1 MNIPLRVLIVE
12 DSEDDAIVLIRQL
25 ERANFKLTFLQV
37 ASRQSME
44 AALREQVWDL
54 VISDHLLPG
63 FGSFEALRLVRQIQ
77 PDIPFIVVSGVI
89 GEEIAVAVMKAGAN
103 DYVMKSNLARLA
115 PSIEREL
122 RDAESRRAR
131 KRAEKALQRSQ
142 QELEDFFENALV
154 GLRWMGPDGLILRAN
169 ESELKMLG
177 YSRGEYVGHNIAE
190 FEAEKGGTD
199 EVLQRLRNGEALQN
213 HEMRLR
219 CKNGAIKD
227 VLLNANVL
235 WEDER
240 FVHSRCFSRD
250 VTERR
255 AAQAV
260 RAYLAAIVESSED
273 AIIGKS
279 LEGTIL
285 TWNAAAQDMYGYKVE
300 EVKGRSSAVLVPA
313 NQSEELPQMY
323 EKIKRGERIAR
334 FETVR
339 VRKDGRL
346 VNVSL
351 SISPIR
357 DSSGKVIGVSSIE
370 RDVSARKREEEVR
383 LKLIEELTDALSSIK
398 TLKGLLPI
406 CASCKKIR
414 DDHGYWQKVEL
425 YISEH
430 TGAEFTH
437 GICPECMHRLYP
449 EYAPQR

>member
-12 DSEDDAIVLIRQL
+12 DSKDDAIFLIHQL
-25 ERANFKLTFLQV
+25 ERANFKPTYEQV
-37 ASRQSME
+37 FSRQATE
-44 AALREQVWDL
+44 TALRDQVWDL

-63 FGSFEALRLVRQIQ
+63 FGSFEALRLVKQLQ

-131 KRAEKALQRSQ
+131 KRAEEALKRSQ
-142 QELEDFFENALV
+142 QELEDFFEHALL
-154 GLRWMGPDGLILRAN
+154 GLRWMGPDGVILRVNQA
-169 ESELKMLG
+169 ELDMFG
-177 YSRGEYVGHNIAE
+177 YSREEYLRHNISEFYAE
-190 FEAEKGGTD
+190 GSADK
-199 EVLQRLRNGEALQN
+199 VLQRLRNGENVEN
-213 HEMRLR
+213 HEILMR
-219 CKNGAIKD
+219 CKNGSLKHI
-227 VLLNANVL
+227 LLNANVL
-235 WEDER
+235 WEDGR

-250 VTERR
+250 ITERR

-273 AIIGKS
+273 AIIGKT
-279 LEGTIL
+279 LDGIIL
-285 TWNAAAQDMYGYKVE
+285 TWNAAAEAMYGYKTA
-300 EVKGRSSAVLVPA
+300 EVKGRSASILIPPT
-313 NQSEELPQMY
+313 QPEELSQMY
-323 EKIKRGERIAR
+323 SRIRQGERIDR
-334 FETVR
+334 YETVR
-339 VRKDGRL
+339 IRKDGQL

-351 SISPIR
+351 SLSPIR
-357 DSSGKVIGVSSIE
+357 DATGNVIGVSSIE
-370 RDVSARKREEEVR
+370 RDISVRKREEEVR
-383 LKLIEELTDALSSIK
+383 LKLIEELTEALKNIK

-425 YISEH
+425 YISQH

-437 GICPECMHRLYP
+437 GICPDCVRQLYP
-449 EYAPQR
+449 EYAPRK

>member
-1 MNIPLRVLIVE
+1 MNVPLRVLIVE
-12 DSEDDAIVLIRQL
+12 DSEDDAIVLLRQL
-25 ERANFKLTFLQV
+25 ERANFKPTFLQV
-37 ASRQSME
+37 ASRKAME
-44 AALREQVWDL
+44 TALREQVWDL

-89 GEEIAVAVMKAGAN
+89 GEEIAVAVMKGGAN

-131 KRAEKALQRSQ
+131 KRAEEALQRNQ

-169 ESELKMLG
+169 EAELSMLG
-177 YSRGEYVGHNIAE
+177 YSRQEYVGHHISE
-190 FEAEKGGTD
+190 FEAEKGGMD
-199 EVLQRLRNGEALQN
+199 EVLQRLRNGETLQN

-219 CKNGAIKD
+219 CKSGSIKD
-227 VLLNANVL
+227 ILLNANVL
-235 WEDER
+235 WEEGR
-240 FVHSRCFSRD
+240 FVRSRCFSRD

-279 LEGTIL
+279 LDGTIL
-285 TWNAAAQDMYGYKVE
+285 TWNAAAEAMYGYKAE
-300 EVKGRSSAVLVPA
+300 DVKGKSSSILVPG
-313 NQSEELPQMY
+313 SDTGELTEMY
-323 EKIKRGERIAR
+323 AKIKSGERIAR
-334 FETVR
+334 YETVR

-346 VNVSL
+346 VHASL
-351 SISPIR
+351 SLSPIH
-357 DSSGKVIGVSSIE
+357 DPSGKVIGVSSIE
-370 RDVSARKREEEVR
+370 RDITARKREEEVR
-383 LKLIEELTDALSSIK
+383 LKLIEELTDALGSIK

-425 YISEH
+425 YISAH

-449 EYAPQR
+449 EFAPQR